1 MEGFLRQ
8 IMPVLTWVFFGLS
21 LLFLGISFF
30 RSKKRGD
37 KRLYLH
43 GFFVFFIVS
52 VLAFAY
58 PIAIGFLDGYLLV

>member
-30 RSKKRGD
+30 RSKERPETNQQI
-37 KRLYLH
+37 RH
-43 GFFVFFIVS
+43 
-52 VLAFAY
+52 
-58 PIAIGFLDGYLLV
+58 